1 MPKLSAKF
9 KVAVIALGLT
19 WIWHII
25 FQQPG
30 VQIFQSTVCALMTGF
45 VGASLATSVAANAPG
60 GAAKTEP
67 KPDQPQKD
75 AKNKGPS

>member
-1 MPKLSAKF
+1 MSVKF
-9 KVAVIALGLT
+9 KVAVIAICLA

-30 VQIFQSTVCALMTGF
+30 VQIFQSTVCALVMGF
-45 VGASLATSVAANAPG
+45 TGASLATSVAANAPR
-60 GAAKTEP
+60 GAKKSEP

-75 AKNKGPS
+75 AKDTKDQS